1 MGEYFNE
8 ERNALADIRDLP
20 VGKLAGRKVLTDDA
34 DTRVALFE
42 FEPGDNTG
50 WHKHEFNYCAVY
62 LTDAKLF
69 HTRRD
74 GSELDTEH
82 KAHEF
87 KAHPV
92 GTEHNV
98 RNVGTSTVRLL
109 EIEFKR

>member
-1 MGEYFNE
+1 MGEYFNQ

-20 VGKLAGRKVLTDDA
+20 VGKLAKRQVLTDDA
-34 DTRVALFE
+34 HTRVALFE

-50 WHKHEFNYCAVY
+50 WHKHEFNYCAIY
-62 LTDAKLF
+62 LTDAKPF

-74 GSELDTEH
+74 GSELHTEH
-82 KAHEF
+82 TAHES

-98 RNVGTSTVRLL
+98 RSVGGNVVRLL